1 MIPALPWRSAAL
13 SSSIYS
19 PAKSITLFACLKSL
33 ESAEMEPE
41 LDPCRVQR
49 LWGPLWG
56 FLVPPKRRWQEPAFG
71 RWMRCRKTKDDRS
84 KVWAG
89 GQIGFENLISL
100 NLLQNS
106 AVWYSVPPKKIFV
119 LDTCPQVWEPRRRER
134 RAVHLRTAWWGW
146 AGLVSARKIQ
156 IRFLSWNEIAFVFLL
171 ISLLSNYLWN

>member
-56 FLVPPKRRWQEPAFG
+56 FLVPPKRGWQEPAFG

-156 IRFLSWNEIAFVFLL
+156 IRFLSWNEIAFIFLL